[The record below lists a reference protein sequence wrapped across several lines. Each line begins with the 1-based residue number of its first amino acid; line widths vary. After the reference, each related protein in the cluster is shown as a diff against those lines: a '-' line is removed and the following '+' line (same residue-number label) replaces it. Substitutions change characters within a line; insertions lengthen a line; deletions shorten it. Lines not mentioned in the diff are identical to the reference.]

1 MGATRLPA
9 VAVAAVALLGGA
21 APPAPAAASCPPPT
35 ASPAYTREVTR
46 ALTART
52 DVWGDALLAA
62 PGGPTYAGAA
72 RYLQPLLYARGP
84 GGAPLTASGVYYLPF
99 GLPDGPAGT
108 SAVFLHVADGSQVV
122 ARHAGGKALTVT
134 VGAGERYGRCLARL
148 TPATLADGYLPILE
162 TAYTDAAGDRYT
174 QESFAG
180 RLHGKL
186 AAFVRLTADVRAA
199 AATVRFTPSPVAV
212 TVPRGETRTV
222 AVAWSPSAAATT
234 VDADTYDAA
243 RKSVVEYWSRR
254 LAEGMTIS
262 VPETRV
268 EDAWRALL
276 VQDLVL
282 TWRYSIGNPYEEF
295 SFPEGVD
302 VGQVL
307 GEQGFQQVARAILK
321 TSLTRPTDRYPNW
334 KRGERLLAFATH
346 YRLYRD
352 TSTVDAATPALER
365 YVADLGKQIDASST
379 GLLGRERYSSDIA
392 DSVLG
397 LHTQTVAWA
406 GLRGMADV
414 WAETGHASLAATSRR
429 LAARLE
435 AGLRK
440 AVPASEQRLTDG
452 SLFLA
457 ARLLDGEKPYGSL
470 VEARSGSY
478 WNLVV
483 PYALA
488 SGFFA
493 PGGAEAT
500 GAWRYMTLHG
510 SRLLGLVRAGAYAL
524 YGRSAPFPVS
534 GTDEVYGIN
543 VARFLADND
552 LADQLVLSLYGELA
566 AAMTPGTFV
575 AGEGASIAPLHGL
588 AYRSM
593 YLPPNGASNG
603 AFLETLRQMLVHET
617 RNAAGEP
624 HGLQLAYATPRAWLE
639 PGKRIAVGG
648 APTSFGPVSFS
659 VDAGDRSAHVTVDVP
674 HRSAPASL
682 SIRLRLPHGERLTA
696 VTLGGRPW
704 TRFDATSGTVDLSG
718 RTGTLRLE
726 ASYR

>member
-1 MGATRLPA
+1 MGPTRFL
-9 VAVAAVALLGGA
+9 AVAAIILAGGA
-21 APPAPAAASCPPPT
+21 TPAAPPGSCPAPAAP
-35 ASPAYTREVTR
+35 PAYTREVTG

-72 RYLQPLLYARGP
+72 RYLRPLLYARGP

-99 GLPDGPAGT
+99 GLPDGPNGT
-108 SAVFLHVADGSQVV
+108 SNVFLHVADGSQIV
-122 ARHAGGKALTVT
+122 ARRSGGQALTVL
-134 VGAGERYGRCLARL
+134 VGAGERYGRCLGRL

-162 TAYTDAAGDRYT
+162 TQYADAAGDRYT

-180 RLHGKL
+180 RVHGKL
-186 AAFVRLTADVRAA
+186 AAFVRVTADARAA

-222 AVAWSPSAAATT
+222 SIAWSPSAAATT
-234 VDADTYDAA
+234 IDDAAYDAA
-243 RKSVVEYWSRR
+243 RKSVSGYWNRR

-302 VGQVL
+302 VAQVL
-307 GEQGFQQVARAILK
+307 GEQGFEQVARAILE

-334 KRGERLLAFATH
+334 KRGERLLASATH

-352 TSTVDAATPALER
+352 KSTVDAATPALQR
-365 YVADLGKQIDASST
+365 YVADLGKQIDAPGS

-397 LHTQTVAWA
+397 LHTQAVAWA

-440 AVPASEQRLTDG
+440 AMPVSEQRLGDG
-452 SLFLA
+452 SLFLP

-493 PGGAEAT
+493 PRGAEAT

-543 VARFLADND
+543 VARFLADNG

-575 AGEGASIAPLHGL
+575 SGEGASIAPLHGE

-617 RNAAGEP
+617 RDAAGEP
-624 HGLQLAYATPRAWLE
+624 RGLQLAYATPRAWLE
-639 PGKRIAVGG
+639 PGKRIAVRN
-648 APTSFGPVSFS
+648 APTSFGPVSFAIAAGDGS
-659 VDAGDRSAHVTVDVP
+659 AHLTVDAPRRST
-674 HRSAPASL
+674 PATL
-682 SIRLRLPHGERLTA
+682 SIRLRLPEGERLTA

-704 TRFDATSGTVDLSG
+704 TRFDAG
-718 RTGTLRLE
+718 TGTIDLGGRSGSLALE

>member
-1 MGATRLPA
+1 MGSTRFLAAAAIVLVGGAT
-9 VAVAAVALLGGA
+9 
-21 APPAPAAASCPPPT
+21 PAARPASCPAPV
-35 ASPAYTREVTR
+35 ASPAYTHEVTR
-46 ALTART
+46 ALAART

-99 GLPDGPAGT
+99 GLPDGPNGT
-108 SAVFLHVADGSQVV
+108 SDVYLNVADGSQIV
-122 ARHAGGKALTVT
+122 ARHAGGRALTVL
-134 VGAGERYGRCLARL
+134 VGAGGRERYGSCLARL
-148 TPATLADGYLPILE
+148 TPAALAHGYLPILE
-162 TAYTDAAGDRYT
+162 TQYTDAAGVRYA

-180 RLHGKL
+180 RFHGKL
-186 AAFVRLTADVRAA
+186 AAFVRLTADARAA
-199 AATVRFTPSPVAV
+199 AATVRFTPSPIAVA
-212 TVPRGETRTV
+212 VPRGETRSV
-222 AVAWSPSAAATT
+222 AVAWSPASGAAI
-234 VDADTYDAA
+234 VDAGAYDAA
-243 RKSVVEYWSRR
+243 RKSVVDYWNRR

-262 VPETRV
+262 VPEARV

-282 TWRYSIGNPYEEF
+282 TWRYSIGNPYQEF
-295 SFPEGVD
+295 SFPESVD
-302 VGQVL
+302 VAQVL
-307 GEQGFQQVARAILK
+307 GEQGFQPVARAILK

-334 KRGERLLAFATH
+334 KRGERLLASAEY

-352 TSTVDAATPALER
+352 RSYVDEATPALQR
-365 YVADLGKQIDASST
+365 YVADLGKQIDASSS

-392 DSVLG
+392 DSVRG

-414 WAETGHASLAATSRR
+414 WAETGHASLAATARR
-429 LAARLE
+429 LAERLE
-435 AGLRK
+435 AGLRR
-440 AVPASEQRLTDG
+440 AVSASEQRLGDG
-452 SLFLA
+452 SLFLP
-457 ARLLDGEKPYGSL
+457 ARLLDDERPYGSL
-470 VEARSGSY
+470 VEARFGSY

-493 PGGAEAT
+493 PRGAEAT

-566 AAMTPGTFV
+566 AAMTPGTV
-575 AGEGASIAPLHGL
+575 VSGEGASIAPLHGQ

-593 YLPPNGASNG
+593 YLPPNGAGNG
-603 AFLETLRQMLVHET
+603 
-617 RNAAGEP
+617 
-624 HGLQLAYATPRAWLE
+624 
-639 PGKRIAVGG
+639 
-648 APTSFGPVSFS
+648 
-659 VDAGDRSAHVTVDVP
+659 
-674 HRSAPASL
+674 
-682 SIRLRLPHGERLTA
+682 
-696 VTLGGRPW
+696 
-704 TRFDATSGTVDLSG
+704 
-718 RTGTLRLE
+718 
-726 ASYR
+726 

>member
-1 MGATRLPA
+1 MGPTRFL
-9 VAVAAVALLGGA
+9 AAAAIALVGGTT
-21 APPAPAAASCPPPT
+21 PPAPAASCPAPT
-35 ASPAYTREVTR
+35 ASPAYTREVMR

-84 GGAPLTASGVYYLPF
+84 SGAPLTASGDYYVPF
-99 GLPDGPAGT
+99 GLPDGANGT
-108 SAVFLHVADGSQVV
+108 SSVFLHVADGSQIV
-122 ARHAGGKALTVT
+122 ARRAGGRALTVL
-134 VGAGERYGRCLARL
+134 VGGGERYGSCLARL
-148 TPATLADGYLPILE
+148 TPAALADGYLPILE
-162 TAYTDAAGDRYT
+162 TRYVDAAGVRYS
-174 QESFAG
+174 QESFAA
-180 RLHGKL
+180 RLRGKL
-186 AAFVRLTADVRAA
+186 AAFVRVTADAQAA
-199 AATVRFTPSPVAV
+199 PATIRFAPTPIAVA
-212 TVPRGETRTV
+212 VPRGETRTV
-222 AVAWSPSAAATT
+222 SLAWSPAAGATT
-234 VDADTYDAA
+234 IDAATYDAA
-243 RKSVVEYWSRR
+243 RSGVASYWHRR
-254 LAEGMTIS
+254 LGEGMTIS

-268 EDAWRALL
+268 ENAWRALL
-276 VQDLVL
+276 VHDLVL

-302 VGQVL
+302 VGQVMA
-307 GEQGFQQVARAILK
+307 EQGFRQVARAILA

-334 KRGERLLAFATH
+334 KRGERLLASAEY

-352 TSTVDAATPALER
+352 AGYVDAATPALQR

-440 AVPASEQRLTDG
+440 AVPASERRIADG
-452 SLFLA
+452 SLFLP
-457 ARLLDGEKPYGSL
+457 ARLLDDEKPYGSL
-470 VEARSGSY
+470 VEARAGSY

-493 PGGAEAT
+493 PRGADAT

-566 AAMTPGTFV
+566 AAMTPGTYV
-575 AGEGASIAPLHGL
+575 SGEGASIAPLHGE

-603 AFLETLRQMLVHET
+603 AFLETLRLMLVHET

-624 HGLQLAYATPRAWLE
+624 RGLQLAYATPRAWLE
-639 PGKRIAVGG
+639 PGKEIGVRG
-648 APTSFGPVSFS
+648 APTSFGPVSFAIA
-659 VDAGDRSAHVTVDVP
+659 AGDRSARVTVDAP
-674 HRSAPASL
+674 RRSSPATL

-696 VTLGGRPW
+696 VTLAGRPW
-704 TRFDATSGTVDLSG
+704 TRFDPRTGTIDLSG
-718 RTGTLRLE
+718 RTGALALE

>member
-1 MGATRLPA
+1 MGATRFL
-9 VAVAAVALLGGA
+9 AAAAMVLAGGA
-21 APPAPAAASCPPPT
+21 TPAAPAPSCPAPT
-35 ASPAYTREVTR
+35 ATSAYTREVAR
-46 ALTART
+46 ALAART

-62 PGGPTYAGAA
+62 RGGPTYAGAA

-99 GLPDGPAGT
+99 GLPDGADGT
-108 SAVFLHVADGSQVV
+108 SSVFLHVADGSQVV
-122 ARHAGGKALTVT
+122 ARHAGGRALTAL
-134 VGAGERYGRCLARL
+134 VGAAGGERYGSCLARL
-148 TPATLADGYLPILE
+148 TPATLAGGYLPILE
-162 TAYTDAAGDRYT
+162 TEYADAAGDRYT

-186 AAFVRLTADVRAA
+186 AAFVRVTADARAA
-199 AATVRFTPSPVAV
+199 AATIRFTPSPVAV

-222 AVAWSPSAAATT
+222 AVAWSPSAGATT
-234 VDADTYDAA
+234 IDAAAYDAA
-243 RKSVVEYWSRR
+243 RKSVVDYWNRR

-262 VPETRV
+262 VPEERV

-302 VGQVL
+302 VAQVL
-307 GEQGFQQVARAILK
+307 AEQGFRQVARAILT

-334 KRGERLLAFATH
+334 KRGERLLASAE
-346 YRLYRD
+346 YDRLFRD
-352 TSTVDAATPALER
+352 TSYVDGATPALQR
-365 YVADLGKQIDASST
+365 YVTDLGKQIDASST

-397 LHTQTVAWA
+397 LHTQAVAWA

-435 AGLRK
+435 AGLRR
-440 AVPASEQRLTDG
+440 AVPASERRLGDG
-452 SLFLA
+452 SLFLP
-457 ARLLDGEKPYGSL
+457 ARLLDDEKPYGSL

-488 SGFFA
+488 SGLFA
-493 PGGAEAT
+493 PGSTEAT

-524 YGRSAPFPVS
+524 YGRSAAFPVS

-543 VARFLADND
+543 VARFLADD
-552 LADQLVLSLYGELA
+552 GLADQLVLSLYGELA

-575 AGEGASIAPLHGL
+575 SGEGASIAPLHGE

-603 AFLETLRQMLVHET
+603 AFLETLRLMLVHET
-617 RNAAGEP
+617 RDAAGVEP
-624 HGLQLAYATPRAWLE
+624 RGLQLAYATPRAWLE

-659 VDAGDRSAHVTVDVP
+659 IDAGDRSAKVTVEAP
-674 HRSAPASL
+674 RRSAPASL

-696 VTLGGRPW
+696 VTLAGRPW
-704 TRFDATSGTVDLSG
+704 TRFDPSTGAIDLSG
-718 RTGTLRLE
+718 RSGTLALE